1 MEDKKDYLLNE
12 FDREFGDSYRESKS
26 SATNP
31 DHQLPGNTADESDQS
46 LTPKAVE
53 DSITEDAKLLAEQV
67 KPYESDDL
75 KVFGCAIA
83 DLVNTM
89 YPNGPNV
96 RHRAALKLYYD
107 LLVLFDGNHDL
118 ARQALLKIPWV
129 QDIIT
134 ERGMAEI
141 DRIVEAGRKLLH
153 KRESENFNDPQPSK
167 EIRRAIEQVCGRK
180 YSVLV
185 REQRA
190 RSLGQAIAMQEDMLH
205 TLNRI
210 GYEIEKLFPYF
221 PLLKLLCHR
230 LKRKH
235 YIAALFLGAAYAMTL
250 CTRMYFKF
258 WASPGRKCR
267 MNCILMLI
275 GRSGSGKHLGVDL
288 YEAMMAP
295 IKAADAAQIAALNQW
310 NEEREQKSGGEKNKT
325 PRPKGIFRCLPPE
338 SSAAA
343 IREAEFNAKE
353 MVENDEISTHV
364 FLFNSELDDQLRQ
377 MKKSHMEQIMT
388 LWLRGFSNE
397 PQGTFLKTSS
407 SQVGEYNVHFNC
419 VYTGT
424 DDAMR
429 KLLTEAYYVN
439 GLLFRITIVPM
450 GDTNYEMKEKHDYDE
465 KDSQRDAELSEW
477 AYKLDATMGE
487 IPCKEISDALY
498 EWTARRMEDA
508 KEDDSKAA
516 EDILK
521 RCCWVGAYNA
531 LPFIISRHWDQ
542 MVKDGERYK
551 CGPDFKIDKTDVK
564 LALLITSAQHA
575 FQEHYLK
582 AIGEK
587 YYDDL
592 ATEQAS
598 NVRHQQKTLLAFRRL
613 PTVFGSVDV
622 DREYGYGGNKNS
634 INSRLKRL
642 QDDGLIKKIRSGED
656 KGKYCKLA

>member
-1 MEDKKDYLLNE
+1 MTDNKNFKNE
-12 FDREFGDSYRESKS
+12 FDEQFADSYREGKS
-26 SATNP
+26 SATNS
-31 DHQLPGNTADESDQS
+31 DHQLPGNSVSDSGKS
-46 LTPKAVE
+46 LTTAISE
-53 DSITEDAKLLAEQV
+53 AAKDLAEQV
-67 KPYESDDL
+67 KPKDL
-75 KVFGCAIA
+75 DKFEVFGHDIK
-83 DLVNTM
+83 DYVNSM
-89 YPNGPNV
+89 LPNGAPEGS
-96 RHRAALKLYYD
+96 RHKFALKLFYD
-107 LLVLFDGNHDL
+107 ILILSDGDHDR
-118 ARQALLKIPWV
+118 ARKALLQITWV
-129 QDIIT
+129 QDIVT

-141 DRIVEAGRKLLH
+141 DRIVESGRKLLH
-153 KRESENFNDPQPSK
+153 KKESESFNDPQPSK
-167 EIRRAIEQVCGRK
+167 EMRRAIEQVTTRK
-180 YSVLV
+180 YSILV

-190 RSLGQAIAMQEDMLH
+190 QSLGQAVAMQEDILH

-210 GYEIEKLFPYF
+210 GLEIEKLFPQYQ
-221 PLLKLLCHR
+221 LLKLLCHR
-230 LKRKH
+230 QKRKH
-235 YIAALFLGAAYAMTL
+235 YIAALFLGGAYAMTL

-258 WASPGRKCR
+258 WPSPGRKCR
-267 MNCILMLI
+267 MNCIVMLI
-275 GRSGSGKHLGVDL
+275 GRSGSGKHMGVDL

-295 IKAADAAQIAALNQW
+295 IKASDAAQIAALNQW
-310 NEEREQKSGGEKNKT
+310 NEEKEQKSGGEKNKT
-325 PRPKGIFRCLPPE
+325 PRPKGSYRCLPPE

-353 MVENDEISTHV
+353 IIDNEEISTHV

-397 PQGTFLKTSS
+397 PQGTFLKTTS

-419 VYTGT
+419 CYTGT
-424 DDAMR
+424 DDAAR
-429 KLLTEAYYVN
+429 KLLIESYYVN
-439 GLLFRITIVPM
+439 GLLFRISMVPM
-450 GDTNYEMKEKHDYDE
+450 GDTNYEMKEKHDYEE
-465 KDSQRDAELSEW
+465 KDEERDKELREW
-477 AYKLDATMGE
+477 AYKLNSTKGE

-498 EWTARRMEDA
+498 NWTARRMDDA
-508 KEDDSKAA
+508 REDDSKAA

-521 RCCWVGAYNA
+521 RCCWVGVYNA
-531 LPFIISRHWDQ
+531 LPFIVSRHWDQ
-542 MVKDGERYK
+542 MVKDGEYYK

-575 FQEHYLK
+575 FQEYYLK

-587 YYDDL
+587 YYDNL

-613 PTVFGSVDV
+613 PTVFGSEDV
-622 DREYGYGGNKNS
+622 DREYNYGGNKNS

>member
-1 MEDKKDYLLNE
+1 MTDNKNFKNE
-12 FDREFGDSYRESKS
+12 FDEQFADSYREGKS
-26 SATNP
+26 SATNS
-31 DHQLPGNTADESDQS
+31 DHQLPGNSVSDSGKS
-46 LTPKAVE
+46 LTTAISE
-53 DSITEDAKLLAEQV
+53 AAKDLAEQV
-67 KPYESDDL
+67 KPKDL
-75 KVFGCAIA
+75 DKFEVFGHDIK
-83 DLVNTM
+83 DYVNSM
-89 YPNGPNV
+89 LPNGAPEGS
-96 RHRAALKLYYD
+96 RHKFALKLFYD
-107 LLVLFDGNHDL
+107 ILILSDGDHDR
-118 ARQALLKIPWV
+118 ARKALLQITWV
-129 QDIIT
+129 QDIVT

-141 DRIVEAGRKLLH
+141 DRIVESGRKLLH
-153 KRESENFNDPQPSK
+153 KKESESFNDPQPSK
-167 EIRRAIEQVCGRK
+167 EMRRAIEQVTTRK
-180 YSVLV
+180 YSILV

-190 RSLGQAIAMQEDMLH
+190 QSLGQAVAMQEDILH

-210 GYEIEKLFPYF
+210 GLEIEKLFPQYQ
-221 PLLKLLCHR
+221 LLKLLCHR
-230 LKRKH
+230 QKRKH
-235 YIAALFLGAAYAMTL
+235 YIAALFLGGAYAMTL

-258 WASPGRKCR
+258 WPSPGRKCR
-267 MNCILMLI
+267 MNCIVMLI
-275 GRSGSGKHLGVDL
+275 GRSGSGKHMGVDL

-310 NEEREQKSGGEKNKT
+310 NEEKEQKSGGEKNKT
-325 PRPKGIFRCLPPE
+325 PRPKGSYRCLPPE

-353 MVENDEISTHV
+353 IIDNEEISTHV

-397 PQGTFLKTSS
+397 PQGTFLKTTS

-419 VYTGT
+419 CYTGT
-424 DDAMR
+424 DDAAR
-429 KLLTEAYYVN
+429 KLLIESYYVN
-439 GLLFRITIVPM
+439 GLLFRISMVPM
-450 GDTNYEMKEKHDYDE
+450 GDTNYEMKEKHDYEE
-465 KDSQRDAELSEW
+465 KDEERDKELREW
-477 AYKLDATMGE
+477 AYKLNSTKGE

-498 EWTARRMEDA
+498 NWTARRMDDA
-508 KEDDSKAA
+508 REDDSKAA

-521 RCCWVGAYNA
+521 RCCWVGVYNA
-531 LPFIISRHWDQ
+531 LPFIVSRHWDQ
-542 MVKDGERYK
+542 MVKDGEYYK
-551 CGPDFKIDKTDVK
+551 CGPDFMIDKTDVK

-575 FQEHYLK
+575 FQEYYLK

-587 YYDDL
+587 YYDNL

-613 PTVFGSVDV
+613 PTVFGSEDV
-622 DREYGYGGNKNS
+622 DREYNYGGNKNS

>member
-1 MEDKKDYLLNE
+1 MTDNKNFKNE
-12 FDREFGDSYRESKS
+12 FDEQFADSYREGKS
-26 SATNP
+26 SATNS
-31 DHQLPGNTADESDQS
+31 DHQLPGNSVSDSGKS
-46 LTPKAVE
+46 LTTAISE
-53 DSITEDAKLLAEQV
+53 AAKDLAEQV
-67 KPYESDDL
+67 KPKDL
-75 KVFGCAIA
+75 DKFEVFGHDIK
-83 DLVNTM
+83 DYVNSM
-89 YPNGPNV
+89 LPNGAPEGS
-96 RHRAALKLYYD
+96 RHKFALKLFYD
-107 LLVLFDGNHDL
+107 ILILSDGDHDR
-118 ARQALLKIPWV
+118 ARKALLQITWV
-129 QDIIT
+129 QDIVT

-141 DRIVEAGRKLLH
+141 DRIVESGRKLLH
-153 KRESENFNDPQPSK
+153 KKELESYTDPHPSK
-167 EIRRAIEQVCGRK
+167 EMHLAIEQVTTRK
-180 YSVLV
+180 YSILV

-190 RSLGQAIAMQEDMLH
+190 QSLGQAVAMQEDILH

-210 GYEIEKLFPYF
+210 GLEIEKLFPQYQ
-221 PLLKLLCHR
+221 LLKLLCHR
-230 LKRKH
+230 QKRKH
-235 YIAALFLGAAYAMTL
+235 YIAALFLGGAYAMTL

-258 WASPGRKCR
+258 WPSPGRKCR
-267 MNCILMLI
+267 MNCIVMLI
-275 GRSGSGKHLGVDL
+275 GRSGSGKHMGVDL

-310 NEEREQKSGGEKNKT
+310 NEEKEQKSGGEKNKT
-325 PRPKGIFRCLPPE
+325 PRPKGSYRCLPPE

-353 MVENDEISTHV
+353 IIDNEEISTHV

-397 PQGTFLKTSS
+397 PQGTFLKTTS

-419 VYTGT
+419 CYTGT
-424 DDAMR
+424 DDAAR
-429 KLLTEAYYVN
+429 KLLIESYYVN
-439 GLLFRITIVPM
+439 GLLFRISMVPM
-450 GDTNYEMKEKHDYDE
+450 GDTNYEMKEKHDYEE
-465 KDSQRDAELSEW
+465 KDEERDKELREW
-477 AYKLDATMGE
+477 AYKLNSTKGE

-498 EWTARRMEDA
+498 NWTARRMDDA
-508 KEDDSKAA
+508 REDDSKAA

-521 RCCWVGAYNA
+521 RCCWVGVYNA
-531 LPFIISRHWDQ
+531 LPFIVSRQWDQ
-542 MVKDGERYK
+542 MVKDGEYYK
-551 CGPDFKIDKTDVK
+551 CGPDFMIDKTDVK

-575 FQEHYLK
+575 FQEYYLK

-587 YYDDL
+587 YYDNL

-613 PTVFGSVDV
+613 PTVFGSEDV
-622 DREYGYGGNKNS
+622 DREYNYGGNKNS

>member
-1 MEDKKDYLLNE
+1 MTDNKNFKNE
-12 FDREFGDSYRESKS
+12 FDEQFADSYREGKS
-26 SATNP
+26 SATNS
-31 DHQLPGNTADESDQS
+31 DHQLPGNSVSDSGKS
-46 LTPKAVE
+46 LTTAISE
-53 DSITEDAKLLAEQV
+53 AAKDLAEQV
-67 KPYESDDL
+67 KPKDL
-75 KVFGCAIA
+75 DKFEVFGHDIK
-83 DLVNTM
+83 DYVNSM
-89 YPNGPNV
+89 LPNGAPEGS
-96 RHRAALKLYYD
+96 RHKFALKLFYD
-107 LLVLFDGNHDL
+107 ILILSDGDHDR
-118 ARQALLKIPWV
+118 ARKALLQITWV
-129 QDIIT
+129 QDIVT

-141 DRIVEAGRKLLH
+141 DRIVESGRKLLH
-153 KRESENFNDPQPSK
+153 KKESESFNDPQPSK
-167 EIRRAIEQVCGRK
+167 EMRRAIEQVTTRK
-180 YSVLV
+180 YSILV

-190 RSLGQAIAMQEDMLH
+190 QSLGQAVAMQEDILH

-210 GYEIEKLFPYF
+210 GLEIEKLFPQYQ
-221 PLLKLLCHR
+221 LLKLLCHR
-230 LKRKH
+230 QKRKH
-235 YIAALFLGAAYAMTL
+235 YIAALFLGGAYAMTL

-258 WASPGRKCR
+258 WPSPGRKCR
-267 MNCILMLI
+267 MNCLVTLI
-275 GRSGSGKHLGVDL
+275 GRSGSGKHMGVDL

-310 NEEREQKSGGEKNKT
+310 NEEKEQKSGGEKNKT
-325 PRPKGIFRCLPPE
+325 PRPKGSYRCLPPE

-353 MVENDEISTHV
+353 IIDNEEISTHV

-397 PQGTFLKTSS
+397 PQGTFLKTTS

-419 VYTGT
+419 CYTGT
-424 DDAMR
+424 DDAAR
-429 KLLTEAYYVN
+429 KLLIESYYVN
-439 GLLFRITIVPM
+439 GLLFRISMVPM
-450 GDTNYEMKEKHDYDE
+450 GDTNYEMKEKHDYEE
-465 KDSQRDAELSEW
+465 KDEERDKELREW
-477 AYKLDATMGE
+477 AYKLNSTKGE

-498 EWTARRMEDA
+498 NWTARRMDDA
-508 KEDDSKAA
+508 REDDSKAA

-521 RCCWVGAYNA
+521 RCCWVGVYNA
-531 LPFIISRHWDQ
+531 LPFIVSRHWDQ
-542 MVKDGERYK
+542 MVKDGEYYK
-551 CGPDFKIDKTDVK
+551 CGPDFMIDKTDVK

-575 FQEHYLK
+575 FQEYYLK

-587 YYDDL
+587 YYDNL

-613 PTVFGSVDV
+613 PTVFGSEDV
-622 DREYGYGGNKNS
+622 DREYNYGGNKNS

>member
-1 MEDKKDYLLNE
+1 MSEDKIFKNE
-12 FDREFGDSYRESKS
+12 FDEQFADSYREGKS
-26 SATNP
+26 SATNS
-31 DHQLPGNTADESDQS
+31 DHQLPGNSVSDSGES
-46 LTPKAVE
+46 LTPANSE
-53 DSITEDAKLLAEQV
+53 AAKDLAEQV
-67 KPYESDDL
+67 KPKDL
-75 KVFGCAIA
+75 DKFEVFGHDIK
-83 DLVNTM
+83 DYVNSM
-89 YPNGPNV
+89 LPNGAPEGS
-96 RHRAALKLYYD
+96 RHKFALKLFYD
-107 LLVLFDGNHDL
+107 LLVLSDGDHER
-118 ARQALLKIPWV
+118 ARKALLQITWV
-129 QDIIT
+129 QDVVT

-141 DRIVEAGRKLLH
+141 DRIVESGRKLLH
-153 KRESENFNDPQPSK
+153 KKESESFNDPQPSK
-167 EIRRAIEQVCGRK
+167 EMRRAIEQVTTRK
-180 YSVLV
+180 YSILV

-190 RSLGQAIAMQEDMLH
+190 QSLGQAVAMQEDILH

-210 GYEIEKLFPYF
+210 GQEIEKLFPQYQ
-221 PLLKLLCHR
+221 LLKLLCHR
-230 LKRKH
+230 QKRKH
-235 YIAALFLGAAYAMTL
+235 YIAALFLGGAYAMTL

-258 WASPGRKCR
+258 WPSPGRKCR
-267 MNCILMLI
+267 MNCIVMLI
-275 GRSGSGKHLGVDL
+275 GRSGSGKHMGVDL

-310 NEEREQKSGGEKNKT
+310 NEEKEQKSGGEKNKT
-325 PRPKGIFRCLPPE
+325 PRPKGSYRCLPPE

-353 MVENDEISTHV
+353 IIDNEEMSTHV

-397 PQGTFLKTSS
+397 PQGTFLKTTS

-424 DDAMR
+424 DDAAR
-429 KLLTEAYYVN
+429 KLLIESYYVN
-439 GLLFRITIVPM
+439 GLLFRISMVPM
-450 GDTNYEMKEKHDYDE
+450 GDTNYEMKEKHDYEE
-465 KDSQRDAELSEW
+465 KDEERDKELREW
-477 AYKLDATMGE
+477 AYKLNSTKGE

-498 EWTARRMEDA
+498 NWTARRMDDA
-508 KEDDSKAA
+508 REDDSKAA

-521 RCCWVGAYNA
+521 RCCWVGVYNA
-531 LPFIISRHWDQ
+531 LPFIVSRHWDQ
-542 MVKDGERYK
+542 MVKDGEYYK

-575 FQEHYLK
+575 FQEYYLK

-587 YYDDL
+587 YYDNL

-613 PTVFGSVDV
+613 PTVFGSEDV
-622 DREYGYGGNKNS
+622 DREYNYGGNKNS

>member
-1 MEDKKDYLLNE
+1 MTQEQDLFQNE
-12 FDREFGDSYRESKS
+12 FDRQYGDLYRQGEGHCGPTNPGNRFDEAPASLNSSTS
-26 SATNP
+26 SATV
-31 DHQLPGNTADESDQS
+31 DVTSEEAKELAAQLK
-46 LTPKAVE
+46 PK
-53 DSITEDAKLLAEQV
+53 DL
-67 KPYESDDL
+67 DDL
-75 KVFGCAIA
+75 KVFAHSVL
-83 DLVNTM
+83 DFVNTI
-89 YPNGPNV
+89 YPEGPSV
-96 RHRAALKLYYD
+96 RHRAALKLFYD
-107 LLVLFDGNHDL
+107 FLILFDGNAER
-118 ARQALLKIPWV
+118 ARRALLSIQWV
-129 QDIIT
+129 QDIVS
-134 ERGMAEI
+134 ERGMSEI
-141 DRIVEAGRKLLH
+141 DRIVDAGQKLLH

-167 EIRRAIEQVCGRK
+167 EMQRAIEHVCGRK
-180 YSVLV
+180 YKILIREV
-185 REQRA
+185 RA
-190 RSLGQAIAMQEDMLH
+190 QAIGQTVAMQEDILH

-210 GYEIEKLFPYF
+210 GREIEKLFPQY

-230 LKRKH
+230 QKRKH
-235 YIAALFLGAAYAMTL
+235 YVAALFLGGAYAMTL
-250 CTRMYFKF
+250 CTRMYFRF

-275 GRSGSGKHLGVDL
+275 GRSGSGKHLAVEL

-295 IKAADAAQIAALNQW
+295 VKAADAAQIAALNKW
-310 NEEREQKSGGEKNKT
+310 NEEREQKSGGEKNKC
-325 PRPKGIFRCLPPE
+325 PRPKGSYRCLPPE

-353 MVENDEISTHV
+353 EVDNQEVSTHV

-377 MKKSHMEQIMT
+377 LKKSYMEQIMT

-424 DDAMR
+424 DDALR
-429 KLLTEAYYVN
+429 KLLTEANYVN
-439 GLLFRITIVPM
+439 GLLFRISIVPM
-450 GDTNYEMKEKHDYDE
+450 GATNYEMKEKHDYDE
-465 KDSQRDAELSEW
+465 SDAKRDAELREW
-477 AYKLDATMGE
+477 AYRLDSTKGE

-498 EWTARRMEDA
+498 QWTARRMEDA
-508 KEDDSKAA
+508 KEDDSKSA

-531 LPFIISRHWDQ
+531 LPLIISRHWDQ
-542 MVKDGERYK
+542 MVEENGKYK
-551 CGPDFKIDKTDVK
+551 CGPAFKVDKTDVK

-575 FQEHYLK
+575 FQEYYLK

-587 YYDDL
+587 YYDNL

-613 PTVFGSVDV
+613 PNPCTYDDI
-622 DREYGYGGNKNS
+622 DREYSYGGNKNS

-642 QDDGLIKKIRSGED
+642 QDDGLLQKIRSGDD
-656 KGKYCKLA
+656 KGKYRKLT

>member
-1 MEDKKDYLLNE
+1 MSEDKIFKNE
-12 FDREFGDSYRESKS
+12 FDEQFADSYREGKS
-26 SATNP
+26 SATNS
-31 DHQLPGNTADESDQS
+31 DHQLPGNSVSDSGES
-46 LTPKAVE
+46 LTPANSE
-53 DSITEDAKLLAEQV
+53 AAKDLAEQV
-67 KPYESDDL
+67 KPKDL
-75 KVFGCAIA
+75 DKFEVFGHDIK
-83 DLVNTM
+83 DYVNSM
-89 YPNGPNV
+89 LPNGAPEGS
-96 RHRAALKLYYD
+96 RHKFALKLFYD
-107 LLVLFDGNHDL
+107 LLVLSDGDHER
-118 ARQALLKIPWV
+118 ARKALLQITWV
-129 QDIIT
+129 QDVVT

-153 KRESENFNDPQPSK
+153 KKESESFNDPQPSK
-167 EIRRAIEQVCGRK
+167 EMRRAIEQVTTRK
-180 YSVLV
+180 YSILV

-190 RSLGQAIAMQEDMLH
+190 QSLGQAVAMQEDILH

-210 GYEIEKLFPYF
+210 GQEIEKLFPQYQ
-221 PLLKLLCHR
+221 LLKLLCHR
-230 LKRKH
+230 QKRKH
-235 YIAALFLGAAYAMTL
+235 YIAALFLGGAYAMTL

-258 WASPGRKCR
+258 WPSPGRKCR
-267 MNCILMLI
+267 MNCIVMLI
-275 GRSGSGKHLGVDL
+275 GRSGSGKHMGVDL

-310 NEEREQKSGGEKNKT
+310 NEEKEQKSGGEKNKT
-325 PRPKGIFRCLPPE
+325 PRPKGSYRCLPPE

-353 MVENDEISTHV
+353 IIDNEEISTHV

-397 PQGTFLKTSS
+397 PQGTFLKTTS

-419 VYTGT
+419 CYTGT
-424 DDAMR
+424 DDAAR
-429 KLLTEAYYVN
+429 KLLIESYYVN
-439 GLLFRITIVPM
+439 GLLFRISMVPM
-450 GDTNYEMKEKHDYDE
+450 GDTNYEMKEKHDYEE
-465 KDSQRDAELSEW
+465 KDEERDKELREW
-477 AYKLDATMGE
+477 AYKLNSTKGE

-498 EWTARRMEDA
+498 NWTARRMDDA
-508 KEDDSKAA
+508 REDDSKAA

-521 RCCWVGAYNA
+521 RCCWVGVYNA
-531 LPFIISRHWDQ
+531 LPFIVSRHWDQ
-542 MVKDGERYK
+542 MVKDGEYYK

-575 FQEHYLK
+575 FQEYYLK

-587 YYDDL
+587 YYDNL

>member
-1 MEDKKDYLLNE
+1 MKQTNLFENE
-12 FDREFGDSYRESKS
+12 FDRQYGDSYRESQS

-31 DHQLPGNTADESDQS
+31 DHQLPSNVSADGGES
-46 LTPKAVE
+46 LTPAAHDGASQEASKA
-53 DSITEDAKLLAEQV
+53 LAQQV
-67 KPYESDDL
+67 VPKDLDDD
-75 KVFGCAIA
+75 KVFGYSVL
-83 DLVNTM
+83 DYVNTM
-89 YPNGPNV
+89 YPEGPNV
-96 RHRAALKLYYD
+96 RHRAALKLFYD
-107 LLVLFDGNHDL
+107 FLILFDGNVER
-118 ARQALLKIPWV
+118 ARRALLKIQWV
-129 QDIIT
+129 QDVIT
-134 ERGMAEI
+134 ERGMAEV
-141 DRIVEAGRKLLH
+141 DRIVEAGCKLLH
-153 KRESENFNDPQPSK
+153 KKESESYNDPQPSK
-167 EIRRAIEQVCGRK
+167 EMRRAIESVTGRK
-180 YSVLV
+180 YSALV
-185 REQRA
+185 IELRA
-190 RSLGQAIAMQEDMLH
+190 QTTGLAVAMQEDILH

-210 GYEIEKLFPYF
+210 GREIEKLFPQYQ
-221 PLLKLLCHR
+221 LLKLLCHR

-235 YIAALFLGAAYAMTL
+235 FVAALFLGGAYAMTL
-250 CTRMYFKF
+250 CTRMYFRF
-258 WASPGRKCR
+258 WAAPGRKCR

-295 IKAADAAQIAALNQW
+295 VKAADAAQIAALNQW
-310 NEEREQKSGGEKNKT
+310 NEEREQKSGSEKNKS
-325 PRPKGIFRCLPPE
+325 PRPKGSYRCLPPE

-353 MVENDEISTHV
+353 MIDNEEISTHV

-377 MKKSHMEQIMT
+377 LKKSYMEQIMT

-424 DDAMR
+424 EDAAR
-429 KLLTEAYYVN
+429 KLLTEPNYVN
-439 GLLFRITIVPM
+439 GLLFRISLVPM

-465 KDSQRDAELSEW
+465 TDAQRDAELREW
-477 AYKLDATMGE
+477 AYKLDATKGE
-487 IPCKEISDALY
+487 IPCKELSDALY
-498 EWTARRMEDA
+498 NWTSRRMEDA

-531 LPFIISRHWDQ
+531 LPFIICRHWNQ
-542 MVKDGERYK
+542 MVKDGERYM

-575 FQEHYLK
+575 FQEYYLK

-587 YYDDL
+587 YYDNL

-598 NVRHQQKTLLAFRRL
+598 NVRHQQKTLLAYRRL
-613 PTVFGSVDV
+613 PDLFTTEDV
-622 DREYGYGGNKNS
+622 DREYGYGGKKNS
-634 INSRLKRL
+634 INSRVKRL
-642 QDDGLIKKIRSGED
+642 QDDGLIQKIRTGAD
-656 KGKYCKLA
+656 KGKFRKLT

>member
-1 MEDKKDYLLNE
+1 MTDNKNFKNE
-12 FDREFGDSYRESKS
+12 FDEQFADSYREGKS
-26 SATNP
+26 SATNS
-31 DHQLPGNTADESDQS
+31 DHQLPGNSVSDSGKS
-46 LTPKAVE
+46 LTTAISE
-53 DSITEDAKLLAEQV
+53 AAKDLAEQV
-67 KPYESDDL
+67 KPKDL
-75 KVFGCAIA
+75 DKFEVFGHDIK
-83 DLVNTM
+83 DYVNSM
-89 YPNGPNV
+89 LPNGAPEGS
-96 RHRAALKLYYD
+96 RHKFALKLFYD
-107 LLVLFDGNHDL
+107 ILILSDGDHDR
-118 ARQALLKIPWV
+118 ARKALLQITWV
-129 QDIIT
+129 QDIVT

-141 DRIVEAGRKLLH
+141 DRIVESGRKLLH
-153 KRESENFNDPQPSK
+153 KKESESFNDPQPSK
-167 EIRRAIEQVCGRK
+167 EMRRAIEEVTTRK
-180 YSVLV
+180 YSILV

-190 RSLGQAIAMQEDMLH
+190 QSLGQAVAMQEDILH

-210 GYEIEKLFPYF
+210 GLEIEKLFPQYQ
-221 PLLKLLCHR
+221 LLKLLCHR
-230 LKRKH
+230 QKRKH
-235 YIAALFLGAAYAMTL
+235 YIAALFLGGAYAMTL

-258 WASPGRKCR
+258 WPSPGRKCR
-267 MNCILMLI
+267 MNCIVMLI
-275 GRSGSGKHLGVDL
+275 GRSGSGKHMGVDL

-310 NEEREQKSGGEKNKT
+310 NEEKEQKSGGEKNKT
-325 PRPKGIFRCLPPE
+325 PRPKGSYRCLPPE

-353 MVENDEISTHV
+353 IIDNEEISTHV

-397 PQGTFLKTSS
+397 PQGTFLKTTS

-419 VYTGT
+419 CYTGT
-424 DDAMR
+424 DDAAR
-429 KLLTEAYYVN
+429 KLLIESYYVN
-439 GLLFRITIVPM
+439 GLLFRISMVPM
-450 GDTNYEMKEKHDYDE
+450 GDTNYEMKEKHDYEE
-465 KDSQRDAELSEW
+465 KDEERDKELREW
-477 AYKLDATMGE
+477 AYKLNSTKGE

-498 EWTARRMEDA
+498 NWTARRMDDA
-508 KEDDSKAA
+508 REDDSKAA

-521 RCCWVGAYNA
+521 RCCWVGVYNA
-531 LPFIISRHWDQ
+531 LPFIVSRHWDQ
-542 MVKDGERYK
+542 MVKDGEYYK
-551 CGPDFKIDKTDVK
+551 CGPDFMIDKTDVK

-575 FQEHYLK
+575 FQEYYLK

-587 YYDDL
+587 YYDNL

-613 PTVFGSVDV
+613 PTVFGSEDV
-622 DREYGYGGNKNS
+622 DREYNYGGNKNS

>member
-1 MEDKKDYLLNE
+1 MTDNKNFKNE
-12 FDREFGDSYRESKS
+12 FDEQFADSYREGKS
-26 SATNP
+26 SATNS
-31 DHQLPGNTADESDQS
+31 DHQLPGNSVSDSGKS
-46 LTPKAVE
+46 LTTAISE
-53 DSITEDAKLLAEQV
+53 AAKDLAEQV
-67 KPYESDDL
+67 KPKDL
-75 KVFGCAIA
+75 DKFEVFGHDIK
-83 DLVNTM
+83 DYVNSM
-89 YPNGPNV
+89 LPNGAPEGS
-96 RHRAALKLYYD
+96 RHKFALKLFYD
-107 LLVLFDGNHDL
+107 ILILSDGDHDR
-118 ARQALLKIPWV
+118 ARKALLQITWV
-129 QDIIT
+129 QDIVT

-141 DRIVEAGRKLLH
+141 DRIVESGRKLLH
-153 KRESENFNDPQPSK
+153 KKESESFNDPQPSK
-167 EIRRAIEQVCGRK
+167 EMRRAIEQVTTRK
-180 YSVLV
+180 YSILV

-190 RSLGQAIAMQEDMLH
+190 QSLGQAVAMQEDILH

-210 GYEIEKLFPYF
+210 GLEIEKLFPQYQ
-221 PLLKLLCHR
+221 LLKLLCHR
-230 LKRKH
+230 QKRKH
-235 YIAALFLGAAYAMTL
+235 YIAALFLGGAYAMTL

-258 WASPGRKCR
+258 WPSPGRKCR
-267 MNCILMLI
+267 MNCIVM
-275 GRSGSGKHLGVDL
+275 SGKHMGVDL

-310 NEEREQKSGGEKNKT
+310 NEEKEQKSGGEKNKT
-325 PRPKGIFRCLPPE
+325 PRPKGSYRCLPPE

-353 MVENDEISTHV
+353 IIDNEEISTHV

-397 PQGTFLKTSS
+397 PQGTFLKTTS

-419 VYTGT
+419 CYTGT
-424 DDAMR
+424 DDAAR
-429 KLLTEAYYVN
+429 KLLIESYYVN
-439 GLLFRITIVPM
+439 GLLFRISMVPM
-450 GDTNYEMKEKHDYDE
+450 GDTNYEMKEKHDYEE
-465 KDSQRDAELSEW
+465 KDEERDKELREW
-477 AYKLDATMGE
+477 AYKLNSTKGE

-498 EWTARRMEDA
+498 NWTARRMDDA
-508 KEDDSKAA
+508 REDDSKAA

-521 RCCWVGAYNA
+521 RCCWVGVYNA
-531 LPFIISRHWDQ
+531 LPFIVSRHWDQ
-542 MVKDGERYK
+542 MVKDGEYYK
-551 CGPDFKIDKTDVK
+551 CGPDFMIDKTDVK

-575 FQEHYLK
+575 FQEYYLK

-587 YYDDL
+587 YYDNL

-613 PTVFGSVDV
+613 PTVFGSEDV
-622 DREYGYGGNKNS
+622 DREYNYGGNKNS

>member
-1 MEDKKDYLLNE
+1 MTDNKNFKNE
-12 FDREFGDSYRESKS
+12 FDEQFADSYREGKS
-26 SATNP
+26 SATNS
-31 DHQLPGNTADESDQS
+31 DHQLPGNSVSDSGKS
-46 LTPKAVE
+46 LTTAISE
-53 DSITEDAKLLAEQV
+53 AAKDLAEQV
-67 KPYESDDL
+67 KPKDL
-75 KVFGCAIA
+75 DKFEVFGHDIK
-83 DLVNTM
+83 DYVNSM
-89 YPNGPNV
+89 LPNGAPEGS
-96 RHRAALKLYYD
+96 RHKFALKLFYD
-107 LLVLFDGNHDL
+107 ILILSDGDHDR
-118 ARQALLKIPWV
+118 ARKALLQITWV
-129 QDIIT
+129 QDIVT

-141 DRIVEAGRKLLH
+141 DRIVESGRKLLH
-153 KRESENFNDPQPSK
+153 KKESESFNDPQPSK
-167 EIRRAIEQVCGRK
+167 EMRRAIEQVTTRK
-180 YSVLV
+180 YSILV

-190 RSLGQAIAMQEDMLH
+190 QSLGQAVAMQEDILH

-210 GYEIEKLFPYF
+210 GLEIEKLFPQYQ
-221 PLLKLLCHR
+221 LLKLLCHR
-230 LKRKH
+230 QKRKH
-235 YIAALFLGAAYAMTL
+235 YIAALFLGGAYAMTL

-258 WASPGRKCR
+258 WPSPGRKCR
-267 MNCILMLI
+267 MNCIVMLI
-275 GRSGSGKHLGVDL
+275 GRSGSGKHMGVDL

-310 NEEREQKSGGEKNKT
+310 NEEKEQKSGGEKNKT
-325 PRPKGIFRCLPPE
+325 PRPKGSYRCLPPE

-353 MVENDEISTHV
+353 IIDNEEISTHV

-397 PQGTFLKTSS
+397 PQGTFLKTTS

-419 VYTGT
+419 CYTGT
-424 DDAMR
+424 DDAAR
-429 KLLTEAYYVN
+429 KLLIESYYVN
-439 GLLFRITIVPM
+439 GLLFRISMVPM
-450 GDTNYEMKEKHDYDE
+450 GDTNYEMKEKHDYEE
-465 KDSQRDAELSEW
+465 KDEERDKELREW
-477 AYKLDATMGE
+477 AYKLNSTKGE

-498 EWTARRMEDA
+498 NWTARRMDDA
-508 KEDDSKAA
+508 REDDSKAA

-521 RCCWVGAYNA
+521 RCCWVGVYNA
-531 LPFIISRHWDQ
+531 LPFIVSRHWDQ
-542 MVKDGERYK
+542 MVKDGEYYK
-551 CGPDFKIDKTDVK
+551 CGPDFMIDKTDVK

-575 FQEHYLK
+575 FQEYYLK

-587 YYDDL
+587 YYDNL

>member
-1 MEDKKDYLLNE
+1 MTDNKNFKNE
-12 FDREFGDSYRESKS
+12 FDEQFADSYREGKS
-26 SATNP
+26 SATNS
-31 DHQLPGNTADESDQS
+31 DHQLPGNSVSDSGKS
-46 LTPKAVE
+46 LTTAISE
-53 DSITEDAKLLAEQV
+53 AAKDLAEQV
-67 KPYESDDL
+67 KPKDL
-75 KVFGCAIA
+75 DKFEVFGHDIK
-83 DLVNTM
+83 DYVNSM
-89 YPNGPNV
+89 LPNGAPEGS
-96 RHRAALKLYYD
+96 RHKFALKLFYD
-107 LLVLFDGNHDL
+107 ILILSDGDHDR
-118 ARQALLKIPWV
+118 ARKALLQITWV
-129 QDIIT
+129 QDIVT

-141 DRIVEAGRKLLH
+141 DRIVESGRKLLH
-153 KRESENFNDPQPSK
+153 KKESESFNDPQPSK
-167 EIRRAIEQVCGRK
+167 EMRRAIEQVTTRK
-180 YSVLV
+180 YSILV

-190 RSLGQAIAMQEDMLH
+190 QSLGLAVAMQEDILH

-210 GYEIEKLFPYF
+210 GLEIEKLFPQYQ
-221 PLLKLLCHR
+221 LLKLLCHR
-230 LKRKH
+230 QKRKH
-235 YIAALFLGAAYAMTL
+235 YIAALFLGGAYAMTL

-258 WASPGRKCR
+258 WPSPGRKCR
-267 MNCILMLI
+267 MNCIVMLI
-275 GRSGSGKHLGVDL
+275 GRSGSGKHMGVDL

-310 NEEREQKSGGEKNKT
+310 NEEKEQKSGGEKNKT
-325 PRPKGIFRCLPPE
+325 PRPKGSYRCLPPE

-353 MVENDEISTHV
+353 IIDNEEISTHV

-397 PQGTFLKTSS
+397 PQGTFLKTTS

-419 VYTGT
+419 CYTGT
-424 DDAMR
+424 DDAAR
-429 KLLTEAYYVN
+429 KLLIESYYVN
-439 GLLFRITIVPM
+439 GLLFRISMVPM
-450 GDTNYEMKEKHDYDE
+450 GDTNYEMKEKHDYEE
-465 KDSQRDAELSEW
+465 KDEERDKKLREW
-477 AYKLDATMGE
+477 AYKLNSTKGE

-498 EWTARRMEDA
+498 NWTARRMDDA
-508 KEDDSKAA
+508 REDDSKAA

-521 RCCWVGAYNA
+521 RCCWVGVYNA
-531 LPFIISRHWDQ
+531 LPFIVSRHWDQ
-542 MVKDGERYK
+542 MVKDGEYYK

-575 FQEHYLK
+575 FQEYYLK

-587 YYDDL
+587 YYDNL

-622 DREYGYGGNKNS
+622 DREYNYGGNKNS

>member
-1 MEDKKDYLLNE
+1 MTDNKNFKNE
-12 FDREFGDSYRESKS
+12 FDEQFADSYREGKS
-26 SATNP
+26 SATNS
-31 DHQLPGNTADESDQS
+31 DHQLPGNSVSDSGKS
-46 LTPKAVE
+46 LTTAISE
-53 DSITEDAKLLAEQV
+53 AAKDLAEQV
-67 KPYESDDL
+67 KPKDL
-75 KVFGCAIA
+75 DKFEVFGHDIK
-83 DLVNTM
+83 DYVNSM
-89 YPNGPNV
+89 LPNGAPEGS
-96 RHRAALKLYYD
+96 RHKFALKLFYD
-107 LLVLFDGNHDL
+107 ILILSDGDHDR
-118 ARQALLKIPWV
+118 ARKALLQITWV
-129 QDIIT
+129 QDIVT

-141 DRIVEAGRKLLH
+141 DRIVESGRKLLH
-153 KRESENFNDPQPSK
+153 KKESESFNEPQPSK
-167 EIRRAIEQVCGRK
+167 EMRRAIEQVTTRK
-180 YSVLV
+180 YSILV

-190 RSLGQAIAMQEDMLH
+190 QSLGQAVAMQEDILH

-210 GYEIEKLFPYF
+210 GLEIEKLFPQYQ
-221 PLLKLLCHR
+221 LLKLLCHR
-230 LKRKH
+230 QKRKH
-235 YIAALFLGAAYAMTL
+235 YIAALFLGGAYAMTL

-258 WASPGRKCR
+258 WPSPGRKCR
-267 MNCILMLI
+267 MNCIVMLI
-275 GRSGSGKHLGVDL
+275 GRSGSGKHMGVDL

-310 NEEREQKSGGEKNKT
+310 NEEKEQKSGGEKNKT
-325 PRPKGIFRCLPPE
+325 PRPKGSYRCLPPE

-353 MVENDEISTHV
+353 IIDNEEISTHV

-397 PQGTFLKTSS
+397 PQGTFLKTTS

-419 VYTGT
+419 CYTGT
-424 DDAMR
+424 DDAAR
-429 KLLTEAYYVN
+429 KLLIESYYVN
-439 GLLFRITIVPM
+439 GLLFRISMVPM
-450 GDTNYEMKEKHDYDE
+450 GDTNYEMKEKHDYEE
-465 KDSQRDAELSEW
+465 KDEERDKELREW
-477 AYKLDATMGE
+477 AYKLNSTKGE

-498 EWTARRMEDA
+498 NWTARRMDDA
-508 KEDDSKAA
+508 REDDSKAA

-521 RCCWVGAYNA
+521 RCCWVGVYNA
-531 LPFIISRHWDQ
+531 LPFIVSRHWDQ
-542 MVKDGERYK
+542 MVKDGEYYK

-575 FQEHYLK
+575 FQEYYLK

-587 YYDDL
+587 YYDNL

-613 PTVFGSVDV
+613 PTVFGSEDV
-622 DREYGYGGNKNS
+622 DREYNYGGNKNS

>member
-1 MEDKKDYLLNE
+1 M
-12 FDREFGDSYRESKS
+12 
-26 SATNP
+26 
-31 DHQLPGNTADESDQS
+31 
-46 LTPKAVE
+46 
-53 DSITEDAKLLAEQV
+53 
-67 KPYESDDL
+67 
-75 KVFGCAIA
+75 
-83 DLVNTM
+83 
-89 YPNGPNV
+89 
-96 RHRAALKLYYD
+96 
-107 LLVLFDGNHDL
+107 
-118 ARQALLKIPWV
+118 

-235 YIAALFLGAAYAMTL
+235 YIAALFLGGAYAMTL

-325 PRPKGIFRCLPPE
+325 PRPKGSFRCLPPE

-450 GDTNYEMKEKHDYDE
+450 GDTNYEMKERHDYDE